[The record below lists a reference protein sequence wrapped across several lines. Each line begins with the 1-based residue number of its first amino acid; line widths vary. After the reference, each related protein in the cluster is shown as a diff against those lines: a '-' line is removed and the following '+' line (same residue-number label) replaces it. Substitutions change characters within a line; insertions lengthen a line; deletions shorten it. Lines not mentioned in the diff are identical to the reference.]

1 MNLLL
6 VVTTLMVGGLSQVA
20 DTLATQDKGNE
31 RNMMLNAESATVP
44 REINIG
50 LPDTGNGAAVYLDGS
65 KHSFALPEGYQHWAG
80 GNSYESVGMLSL
92 MEAVIR
98 VGQVGVMVQSNTR
111 LGKEKTTGIF
121 SAGSSTNGLIR
132 FDGSLAGPL
141 ARSKGWYYSLGAYI
155 NYDPTNVNAP

>member
-50 LPDTGNGAAVYLDGS
+50 LPDTGNGGS
-65 KHSFALPEGYQHWAG
+65 RQHPT
-80 GNSYESVGMLSL
+80 L
-92 MEAVIR
+92 R
-98 VGQVGVMVQSNTR
+98 VLLR
-111 LGKEKTTGIF
+111 E
-121 SAGSSTNGLIR
+121 
-132 FDGSLAGPL
+132 
-141 ARSKGWYYSLGAYI
+141 
-155 NYDPTNVNAP
+155 